1 MTALAFVLAAAGVP
15 GLAAPDAPAGCLD
28 AASGA
33 LSLPLSGAVEAILEW
48 SGTGLECQGMPRP
61 DEGGVRLMFSHADDA
76 MLVVLGV
83 TGLERGE
90 TARGLAANLTLVRE
104 GAGEFYGTLG
114 GENCN
119 VDVRRNERWDD
130 GPGESWRVSGIGRC
144 PAPVPAIGREGVV
157 RVAPFSF
164 DGVVD
169 WTANDR

>member
-1 MTALAFVLAAAGVP
+1 MTPVALVLAAALP
-15 GLAAPDAPAGCLD
+15 GLVVADAPTGCLD
-28 AASGA
+28 ATAGA
-33 LSLPLSGAVEAILEW
+33 LSLPLSGAVDTTLEW
-48 SGTGLECQGMPRP
+48 SGSGLECQGMPRP
-61 DEGGVRLMFSHADDA
+61 DEDGVRLMFSHADDA

-90 TARGLAANLTLVRE
+90 TGRGLAANLTLVRE

-114 GENCN
+114 TENCT

-144 PAPVPAIGREGVV
+144 PAPVLAIGREGAV

-169 WTANDR
+169 WTANER